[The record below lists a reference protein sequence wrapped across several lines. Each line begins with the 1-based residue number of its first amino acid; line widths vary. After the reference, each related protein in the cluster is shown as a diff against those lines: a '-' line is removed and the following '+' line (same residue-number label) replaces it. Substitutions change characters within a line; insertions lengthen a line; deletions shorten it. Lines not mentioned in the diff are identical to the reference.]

1 MTTTKRATPKGKKQ
15 SAAGALFVADKKTL
29 SGALEFIRS
38 IATKLP
44 SSKEEAQLLL
54 EFLVEDSKL
63 VIQYR
68 SGGAQ
73 LRSVVTG
80 AVLTETFDLRV
91 DLSLIQQALRVGGD
105 KVTAL
110 LTNKQLQLKIGRS
123 SITLPLAPKR
133 SKSQLSE
140 EQEEKNS
147 AGNKAAASLIP
158 KAKLSLPGSL
168 LSEMLSTAALTRSSA
183 DSTMMRM
190 LHVDGD
196 NISVQSSDLHR
207 AVVTKAICKGLKAE
221 KASVCLPSNLAG
233 CFEAASRK
241 EDVKIGWNERFFILK
256 TKDMVA
262 CVPLTSSPVHDL
274 EAQLSSVVE
283 GMAKQAKFKF
293 IRKDI
298 EQLLGDARA
307 VAVGGVEQTIDF
319 SLDSKG
325 ISASMRTAASKF
337 TGSCP
342 AEVTSESKFTMYMP
356 YMIELFGSL
365 LTELHTIKAQV
376 REHACVFEGVS
387 GKNKVSVT
395 AFCPKASATSVD

>member
-1 MTTTKRATPKGKKQ
+1 MATKQPASKSKKK
-15 SAAGALFVADKKTL
+15 SAPAAGSLFTADKKTL

-54 EFLVEDSKL
+54 DFLVEDSKL
-63 VIQYR
+63 VVQYR

-73 LRSVVTG
+73 LRSVVAG
-80 AVLTETFDLRV
+80 ATVNEQFDMRV
-91 DLSLIQQALRVGGD
+91 DLTLIQQALRVGGD
-105 KVTAL
+105 KVTAVMSG
-110 LTNKQLQLKIGRS
+110 KQLQLKIGRS
-123 SITLPLAPKR
+123 SVTLPVAPKR
-133 SKSQLSE
+133 SKSQLAEESE
-140 EQEEKNS
+140 ASK
-147 AGNKAAASLIP
+147 KAAGAQLP

-168 LSEMLSTAALTRSSA
+168 LAEMLSAAALTRSNA

-207 AVVTKAICKGLKAE
+207 AVVAKATCKGLKAD

-241 EDVKIGWNERFFILK
+241 EDVKIGWNERFFVLK
-256 TKDMVA
+256 TKDMIA

-274 EAQLSSVVE
+274 EAQLSSVVD
-283 GMAKQAKFKF
+283 GMSKQAKFKF
-293 IRKDI
+293 VRKDI

-319 SLDSKG
+319 NLDDKG
-325 ISASMRTAASKF
+325 LSASMRTAASKF
-337 TGSCP
+337 SGSCP
-342 AEVTSESKFTMYMP
+342 AEVSSPAKFTMYMP

-387 GKNKVSVT
+387 GKNKVAVT
-395 AFCPKASATSVD
+395 AFCPKASATTID